1 VGLLF
6 EGLTALYSASRSA
19 CLHTRLLFEHRVCVA
34 RGVGSARGVGRQ
46 GVWGVQGV
54 WGLHKA
60 CGKAV
65 LRV

>member
-34 RGVGSARGVGRQ
+34 RGVGSARGVGTAQ
-46 GVWGVQGV
+46 GVWKGRVEGVTEGTR
-54 WGLHKA
+54 GL
-60 CGKAV
+60 
-65 LRV
+65 